1 MGHRM
6 GQVRDC
12 PGCHH
17 PHAVGTT
24 CWQCPDCRPAAPPA
38 IVAPALTYT
47 LTPDQVAFNTARAE
61 QIQASN
67 DARQQHGRRTYYV
80 PPGMTLLDVA
90 IQGQMAEEAAH
101 QLTGLPRNLRIYG
114 PGEKMPHPKDPDPGR
129 RTEVRS
135 ARWHGAG
142 CSVFKS
148 DPDDRLVLLLT
159 GGGIT
164 FTARGWIEARQAR
177 RDEWK
182 ADGLS
187 RVQEWKVPQEALHP
201 LPLPEGA

>member
-1 MGHRM
+1 MTGHAW
-6 GQVRDC
+6 GEVRDC

-24 CWQCPDCRPAAPPA
+24 CWQCPGCRPGVGPA
-38 IVAPALTYT
+38 IAPLLTYT
-47 LTPDQVAFNTARAE
+47 LTPEQVALNTERA
-61 QIQASN
+61 QRIQAAN
-67 DARQQHGRRTYYV
+67 EARRGSGRQTYYV
-80 PPGMTLLDVA
+80 PPGMTLLDVT

-101 QLTGLPRNLRIYG
+101 QLTGLPRQLRIYG
-114 PGEKMPHPKDPDPGR
+114 PGEQMPHPKDPDLGA

-142 CSVFKS
+142 LSVFKS
-148 DPDDRLVLLLT
+148 DPLDRIVLLLT

-164 FTARGWIEARQAR
+164 FTLRGWIEARAAR
-177 RDEWK
+177 RDEWR

-187 RVQEWKVPQEALHP
+187 RVQEWKVPQAALHP